1 MNASGGG
8 QLPFFENLSGAGG
21 EAPWL
26 TLVHGA
32 SQDRRVF
39 SAQIPVF
46 DQNYRLLLVD
56 LPGHGG
62 SAALPGPYGFE
73 EHALSVL
80 AAMDEAGVGVTHY
93 WGTHTGAA
101 AGLLLASRH
110 PERIASLV
118 LEGAVIP
125 GVDLAAVAEALERAR
140 ASARENGIEAARSE
154 WFERSEWFRVI
165 RENPVTCRADAHR
178 AMIANFTGGP
188 WLDAS
193 APRTLP
199 SLVADL
205 PSIRQPVLLINGEH
219 DLPDFVRMADEL
231 EQHLPNSQRARIAG
245 AGGFPLWEFP
255 DRVNERVWRF
265 LEDLSSVL

>member
-8 QLPFFENLSGAGG
+8 HLPFFETLGNTGG
-21 EAPWL
+21 EVPWL

-32 SQDRRVF
+32 SQDHRVF

-46 DQNYRLLLVD
+46 EQHHRLLLVD

-80 AAMDEAGVGVTHY
+80 AAMDAAGVGVTHY

-125 GVDLAAVAEALERAR
+125 GVALAAVAEALERAR
-140 ASARENGIEAARSE
+140 SSARNNGMETARSE
-154 WFERSEWFRVI
+154 WFERSEWFKVI
-165 RENPVTCRADAHR
+165 RDNPVACRSEAHR
-178 AMIANFTGGP
+178 AMIADFPGGP
-188 WLDAS
+188 WMEA
-193 APRTLP
+193 AAQRAVP
-199 SLVADL
+199 SLVPDL

-219 DLPDFVRMADEL
+219 DLLDFVRVADTL
-231 EQHLPNSQRARIAG
+231 EQTLPDVQRALIPQ

-255 DRVNERVWRF
+255 DRVNELVRRF
-265 LEDLSSVL
+265 LEVSP